1 LGAYQIAGGAQF
13 AYSVI
18 RNGISPQFFLKICCI
33 FSRFLSY
40 FCYTFY
46 KANFCILNM
55 AQIKKEII
63 EALRQTAKRLEE
75 GAPYAW
81 SHMGSC
87 NCGHL
92 AQTLTKY
99 SKEEIHRK
107 ALEKA
112 GDWAEHIEA
121 YCPSSGYTI
130 DHIID
135 TMLEAG
141 FTRED
146 LIHLERLSDKKI
158 LERIPQRERPL
169 DYRKRENIILY
180 FRTWA
185 DMLEEALQSRQAQSA
200 PQNSAMLWESITQN
214 SFYKELQRVF

>member
-1 LGAYQIAGGAQF
+1 MNFG
-13 AYSVI
+13 
-18 RNGISPQFFLKICCI
+18 FLK
-33 FSRFLSY
+33 FSRKTRFILFTFLSY
-40 FCYTFY
+40 FCYTF
-46 KANFCILNM
+46 KLNFSITNM
-55 AQIKKEII
+55 AQIKIEII
-63 EALRQTAKRLEE
+63 QALRQTAKRLAE

-99 SKEEIHRK
+99 SKAEIHCK

-135 TMLEAG
+135 TMLETG
-141 FTRED
+141 FTRQD
-146 LIHLERLSDKKI
+146 LIQLERLSDKKI
-158 LERIPQRERPL
+158 LERFPPSERPL
-169 DYRKRENIILY
+169 DYRKRENLILY
-180 FRTWA
+180 LQIWA
-185 DMLEEALQSRQAQSA
+185 DMLEEVLAEEEKKPALE
-200 PQNSAMLWESITQN
+200 NSSFLWEKSIEKTP
-214 SFYKELQRVF
+214 YALV